1 MIRRS
6 SQSGVALVIVMWV
19 AVIIAVVAGSF
30 IFERRTEMLVVRNSI
45 SMARAA
51 RMGFRRRARAHRRAR
66 RVC

>member
-30 IFERRTEMLVVRNSI
+30 IFERRTEMLVVSNSI
-45 SMARAA
+45 SMATLQL
-51 RMGFRRRARAHRRAR
+51 GSIL
-66 RVC
+66 